1 MSVRIRGTTVIAVR
15 RGSAVAM
22 AADGQI
28 SFGETLMKSRARKIL
43 RLRSGRVLAGFAGS
57 TADALALTERF
68 ESKLDSFGGSL
79 RRAAIELAKD
89 WRTDRILR
97 RLEALPV
104 SKVWPGHF
112 QSLDCSEMKEL
123 IDSYL

>member
-97 RLEALPV
+97 RLEAL
-104 SKVWPGHF
+104 
-112 QSLDCSEMKEL
+112 LLAAALEETL
-123 IDSYL
+123 